1 MDKRSCTATTKRGE
15 RCRARAVERGLCAA
29 HAGLVDMR
37 AIGKKGGSRSP
48 LTKLRKA
55 ADDDLR
61 EQARETL
68 SRALRGEDVPK
79 QALDAARSLFSYRA
93 DSPPVER
100 REDGEYAG
108 ERMPNGKRPVSL
120 GDVLAWA
127 MANEST
133 RGAAEAAIAQA
144 VAARPDA
151 DDPHPAKGF
160 GGVPSPSSTGTGRT

>member
-1 MDKRSCTATTKRGE
+1 
-15 RCRARAVERGLCAA
+15 
-29 HAGLVDMR
+29 MR

-160 GGVPSPSSTGTGRT
+160 VGVPSPSSTGTGRT